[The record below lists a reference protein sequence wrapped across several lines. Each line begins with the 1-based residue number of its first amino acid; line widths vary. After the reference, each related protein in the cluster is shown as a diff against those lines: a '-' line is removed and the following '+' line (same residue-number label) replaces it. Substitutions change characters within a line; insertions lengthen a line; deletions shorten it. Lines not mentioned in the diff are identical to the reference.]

1 MGGCYYSCKMAVL
14 EALAKERK
22 QAGAIILRE
31 AYAGYVP
38 LGVFNV
44 RENVRN
50 AMSQP
55 AQEFEDMKTALQH
68 VSERLELPVKRF
80 IRQSDLLKDL
90 LKSRQTTLSCF
101 S

>member
-1 MGGCYYSCKMAVL
+1 MAVL
-14 EALAKERK
+14 EALERERR

-50 AMSQP
+50 AMHQKP
-55 AQEFEDMKTALQH
+55 LEFGYEGCSWIHIHKA
-68 VSERLELPVKRF
+68 
-80 IRQSDLLKDL
+80 
-90 LKSRQTTLSCF
+90 
-101 S
+101 

>member
-1 MGGCYYSCKMAVL
+1 MAVL
-14 EALAKERK
+14 EALAREKK

-31 AYAGYVP
+31 AYRGYVP

-50 AMSQP
+50 AMLQP
-55 AQEFEDMKTALQH
+55 PAEFEDMSAALRYI
-68 VSERLELPVKRF
+68 STKLELPVKRF
-80 IRQSDLLKDL
+80 ISQSDLLREQ
-90 LKSRQTTLSCF
+90 LKSRQTLLSSF

>member
-1 MGGCYYSCKMAVL
+1 
-14 EALAKERK
+14 
-22 QAGAIILRE
+22 
-31 AYAGYVP
+31 
-38 LGVFNV
+38 
-44 RENVRN
+44 
-50 AMSQP
+50 
-55 AQEFEDMKTALQH
+55 MKTALQH

>member
-1 MGGCYYSCKMAVL
+1 MAVL
-14 EALAKERK
+14 EALEREKK

-50 AMSQP
+50 AMQQP
-55 AQEFEDMKTALQH
+55 AAEFDDMPGALRYI
-68 VSERLELPVKRF
+68 STKLELPVKRF
-80 IRQSDLLKDL
+80 ISQSDLLREQ
-90 LKSRQTTLSCF
+90 LKSRQTSLSSF